1 MDHPAVAG
9 HESRL
14 AGVDPL
20 LPLAHPLPERRPDDV
35 RLAVNGAVGLARI
48 DRPDP
53 AAIEATWG
61 AAEQHRLV
69 PRVGG
74 PDLVPAQPGA
84 AGPDTE
90 ALRDARWTPPVPAS
104 RCCTTPG

>member
-74 PDLVPAQPGA
+74 PDPVAGPGA
-84 AGPDTE
+84 SAAWRGRP
-90 ALRDARWTPPVPAS
+90 
-104 RCCTTPG
+104 